1 MRCTVRRMGGSQG
14 TDSRGPEGSRRRASG
29 ARGAAAREFRPGPA
43 TRARIGAIVI
53 AAPALIGLA
62 IAVSPPSH
70 ADPLSPTDNVRI
82 DSGQG
87 ISSYPS
93 IAADRWGRV
102 HAVWQ
107 DDRTG
112 PSAIFYSRSTD
123 SGRAWEADRRID
135 NVPTGAPGYEP
146 DVAVDQTGGAF
157 NRSVYVVWRTT
168 AMGAGDVWLVR
179 SADGGTTWATA
190 VLLDGGPA
198 TAATYRPKVT
208 VGSDGRVFVIWS
220 DNRDGS
226 TLQAFVRSSADG

>member
-1 MRCTVRRMGGSQG
+1 MRCTVRRMVGSQG

-29 ARGAAAREFRPGPA
+29 ARGAAAREFRPGSAP
-43 TRARIGAIVI
+43 RALIGAIVT
-53 AAPALIGLA
+53 AAPALMGLA
-62 IAVSPPSH
+62 TAVPPPSH

-123 SGRAWEADRRID
+123 SGGAWEADRRID
-135 NVPTGAPGYEP
+135 NVPPGAPGYEP

-179 SADGGTTWATA
+179 SAGGGTTWATA
-190 VLLDGGPA
+190 VLLDEGPA
-198 TAATYRPKVT
+198 TAAPDRPKGP
-208 VGSDGRVFVIWS
+208 VGAGGRGVLTSSDH
-220 DNRDGS
+220 
-226 TLQAFVRSSADG
+226 T